1 MNKSS
6 LLKYPK
12 SGLKTAVFVDNGIVQ
27 VLGRLMY
34 LLFFTRFVPVAPLF
48 RTMPERLREV
58 FKMLLI
64 GLAILTIR
72 PAYAVDPDSLLPP
85 EQAFQLTSSVKQP
98 DRLLLSWDIADGY
111 YLYRHKI
118 KFISL
123 TSGIKAQDAIFPK
136 GQTKQDQF
144 FGEVEI
150 YRDHLAVEVPLL
162 REDLKQNTVILEVIF
177 QGCAEVGVCYMP
189 VRQTLS
195 FDLPDKNF
203 DWWGI
208 FSAAGNFTPFISEQ
222 DNIAATLADRSLWLI
237 ILSFFGFGL
246 LLAFTPC
253 VFPMIP
259 ILSGIIVGQGARI
272 TTRKAFVLSLVYVL
286 ASAMTYTLFGVL
298 AGLFGSNLQAFFQ
311 EPWVIIAFSAIF
323 VMLACSMFGAFHLQ
337 MPSFIQTRIVL
348 ISAKQQ
354 RGNLL
359 GAAVMGTLSA
369 LAVGPC
375 VTAPL
380 AGALI
385 YIGQTGDAIVGGLAL
400 FSLGL
405 GMGMP
410 LLIIGTSAGK
420 LLPKTGVWMNGMK
433 AVFGIGLLAVA
444 VWLLARVM
452 PPMLT
457 QLLWGALL
465 IIPLLYLG
473 WKKLWKSV
481 ALVASTYAVLL
492 LAGMA
497 THQQRNAMQLLCVA
511 AVACEEQSALPFK
524 KIGSTD
530 ELQQTLAEAHAQ
542 GRWVMLDFYADWCA
556 SCKEMAVYTLS
567 DPKVRDALSP
577 VVLVQA
583 DVTQNLPADQA
594 LLKKFALVG
603 PPAILFFGP
612 DQREHESYR
621 IIGYME
627 AEEFLARLGRVF
639 RQEM

>member
-1 MNKSS
+1 M
-6 LLKYPK
+6 
-12 SGLKTAVFVDNGIVQ
+12 T
-27 VLGRLMY
+27 RL
-34 LLFFTRFVPVAPLF
+34 T
-48 RTMPERLREV
+48 
-58 FKMLLI
+58 LLI
-64 GLAILTIR
+64 CLLILGAK
-72 PAYAVDPDSLLPP
+72 PVYAVDPDSLLPP
-85 EQAFQLTSSVKQP
+85 EQAFQLTSSVKQA

-111 YLYRHKI
+111 YLYRDKI

-123 TSGIKAQDAIFPK
+123 TPGIKAQDAIFPA
-136 GQTKQDQF
+136 GQVKRDQF

-150 YRDHLAVEVPLL
+150 YRDHLAVEIPLL
-162 REDLKQNTVILEVIF
+162 RENLENNTLVLEISF
-177 QGCAEVGVCYMP
+177 QGCAAVGVCYMP

-195 FDLPDKNF
+195 FDLSEKKFN
-203 DWWGI
+203 WWGL
-208 FSAAGNFTPFISEQ
+208 FSASYGNFTPFMSEQ
-222 DNIAATLADRSLWLI
+222 DSVAASLAGRSLWLI
-237 ILSFFGFGL
+237 ILSFLGFGL

-259 ILSGIIVGQGARI
+259 ILSGIIAGQGARI

-311 EPWVIIAFSAIF
+311 KPWVIIAFSAIF

-405 GMGMP
+405 GMGIP

-420 LLPKTGVWMNGMK
+420 LLPKSGVWMNGMK
-433 AVFGIGLLAVA
+433 AVFGVGLLAVA

-452 PPMLT
+452 PPMVT

-465 IIPLLYLG
+465 IIPLLYMG
-473 WKKLWKSV
+473 WKKLWKGV
-481 ALVASTYAVLL
+481 GLVAATYAILL
-492 LAGMA
+492 LVGLA
-497 THQQRNAMQLLCVA
+497 THQQRDAMQLLCVA
-511 AVACEEQSALPFK
+511 AIACEEPAALPFK
-524 KIGSTD
+524 KIESVEGLKKALI
-530 ELQQTLAEAHAQ
+530 EAQ
-542 GRWVMLDFYADWCA
+542 GRWLMLDFYADWCA
-556 SCKEMAVYTLS
+556 SCKEIALYTFS
-567 DPKVRDALSP
+567 DPKVREALSP

-594 LLKKFALVG
+594 LLKKFGLIG

-612 DQREHESYR
+612 DQRERDSYR
-621 IIGYME
+621 VIGYMK
-627 AEEFLARLGRVF
+627 AEQFLAQLGQVF
-639 RQEM
+639 SVRHTQGSVKMPIPKD